1 MDGFLITNVVLSALV
16 LVASQRPLPAKPLQ
30 DAKPRSVPQE
40 LTPIGG
46 EMRGVAGG
54 WTDYD
59 VDVASSGEAA
69 KIVVRSARPDADRF
83 SRWIRTDRFESCLRR
98 WRFGNEG
105 RHRVRLADV
114 RFADAKNVARWK
126 IIVTQ
131 DDREFV
137 MIIP

>member
-1 MDGFLITNVVLSALV
+1 MSRPVVK
-16 LVASQRPLPAKPLQ
+16 R
-30 DAKPRSVPQE
+30 R
-40 LTPIGG
+40 
-46 EMRGVAGG
+46 
-54 WTDYD
+54 
-59 VDVASSGEAA
+59 
-69 KIVVRSARPDADRF
+69 IVVRSARPDADRF

-105 RHRVRLADV
+105 RYRVRLADV

-126 IIVTQ
+126 VIVTQ